1 MEKIENWVLDYL
13 KNKNEMDAYPVL
25 TENFL
30 EAGFL
35 DSMQIIELIEDAED
49 EFQIEFS
56 QDDFQDRRFPT
67 AKGLSEIISE
77 RVMQ

>member
-1 MEKIENWVLDYL
+1 MEKIETWVLDYL
-13 KNKNEMDAYPVL
+13 KNKNEMEEYPVL

-35 DSMQIIELIEDAED
+35 DSMQIIELIEDIED

-56 QDDFQDRRFPT
+56 QDDFQDRSFPT
-67 AKGLSEIISE
+67 AKGLSKIISD
-77 RVMQ
+77 RIKK